1 MQFVVM
7 DQDEQDWL
15 RAYYPGVDAEIGH
28 VFDTSRYVSIAFPEG
43 YCPPRLRSMQRYD
56 LNTDRMVWN
65 EAQSRSV
72 WGIIPPPLPPAFP
85 SVLRG
90 MQGAPWAVRDDIS
103 AAFTPG
109 QEWYQQRPYQN
120 AVQGQADI
128 SNQGQALQNQSI
140 DVHVEVQQAAL
151 AAIDREFWTRMR
163 EAPPRHARR
172 APHRATISPLPLP

>member
-7 DQDEQDWL
+7 DQNEQDWL

-28 VFDTSRYVSIAFPEG
+28 VFDTSRYVSIAFPEN
-43 YCPPRLRSMQRYD
+43 CPSRLRSMMRYD
-56 LNTDRMVWN
+56 LNTDSMVWN

-72 WGIIPPPLPPAFP
+72 WGTIPPPLPPAFP
-85 SVLRG
+85 SALRG
-90 MQGAPWAVRDDIS
+90 MQAAPWIVNDDIS
-103 AAFTPG
+103 APLAYDITPG
-109 QEWYQQRPYQN
+109 QVHYQNPYQN
-120 AVQGQADI
+120 AAQA

-140 DVHVEVQQAAL
+140 DVHVEVQQAAP